1 VVAVVVQVDLLQQ
14 LDKTHH
20 QDLVVVAHILQITK
34 GEHPAQQEMTVVMV
48 LVLKVRPLVA
58 VVLVVLV
65 EMSLMAMDQD
75 LLVMAV

>member
-1 VVAVVVQVDLLQQ
+1 VVAVLVQVDLLQQ

-34 GEHPAQQEMTVVMV
+34 GEHPVQQEMMVVMEQILTP
-48 LVLKVRPLVA
+48 LVVVA

-65 EMSLMAMDQD
+65 EMFQLRMNQP
-75 LLVMAV
+75 LLVLVV